1 MTETQHKLTI
11 GWKGELPLYIT
22 KTLQKCYWILALKGG
37 HSDNQS
43 TCQCRRHRRQ
53 GFNLWARKIPWRRT
67 WLPTPVFLPIK
78 FTDRGHG
85 GLQSMWSQQIEQD
98 WAHTC
103 SQSACICSYVFPIS
117 SLCSLFLHELT
128 SFFPTKRRLLSKGRD
143 KVLQQFSPYFSS
155 QMTPNTTR
163 ILFRLLIKET
173 LSHSFHKLIYM
184 PSLGREDS
192 TPTLI
197 IL

>member
-1 MTETQHKLTI
+1 MQETQET
-11 GWKGELPLYIT
+11 GV
-22 KTLQKCYWILALKGG
+22 
-37 HSDNQS
+37 QS
-43 TCQCRRHRRQ
+43 LGQEDSLEEDMATYSSVPAYKIHRQ
-53 GFNLWARKIPWRRT
+53 RT
-67 WLPTPVFLPIK
+67 WRATVHVVT
-78 FTDRGHG
+78 TDRT
-85 GLQSMWSQQIEQD
+85 GLSTHMLTECM
-98 WAHTC
+98 H
-103 SQSACICSYVFPIS
+103 
-117 SLCSLFLHELT
+117 LFLCLPHFFTLFFVFAWIDIILSNQKEA
-128 SFFPTKRRLLSKGRD
+128 SFQSRD

-197 IL
+197 IF